1 MPGLHRP
8 SLRGVPGDHNAV
20 KSTATGFSLQRLICV
35 TAASLVLVTGCR
47 DVLTR
52 QPQAEPTATA
62 TEAPTATPVPPS
74 PEASSDAFLNAWEAA
89 DYAAMYAL
97 LSAKSQAAVDAETF
111 AQRYQNAMA
120 AASVITVTTRLES
133 VLREAGRA
141 SAAFRVTLDTALFGS
156 LAADS
161 TMSLSLQSEAWG
173 IDWGAGVIWP
183 QLEGEKYFR
192 TTYSIPIRANMYGR
206 DGLGLAT
213 QGTIVTLG
221 VIPGEIE
228 DESGLLQTLASVTGL
243 STDAI
248 RDRYE
253 GANPEW
259 KIPIAD
265 IAAEVSVEQNEAL
278 AAVSGIYR
286 DEKEGR
292 TYPHGEACP
301 HIIGWVAPVP
311 AEQLL
316 EYRSRGYRG
325 DEMVGVAGLEAWGEE
340 ILAGE
345 HGGRLSIITAAG
357 EEVAELGRREA
368 VPGRAMHT
376 TFGRAFQEKAQQ
388 ILGDR
393 RGAIVVLDVETSAV
407 RGMVSGPG
415 FDSNVFV
422 GPASDVGRSQV
433 LTDPRHPLIN
443 RATLG
448 TYPTGSVFK
457 IVTMSAGLEEG
468 GLDPVASTFNC
479 PGYWDGLGVAARKY
493 CWKEDGHGTITL
505 QDGLSASC
513 NVTFYN
519 VGKSLHER
527 NPEILPR
534 FGRGFG
540 LGEATG
546 LVGLYEES
554 GLMPSPAWKESTLGE
569 LWYPGDTVNLA
580 IGQGYL
586 RVTPLQAARMVAAV
600 ATGGTLYRPYIVDR
614 IEPGQEH
621 TQQVTEPEVVGSLP
635 LSADHLAALQ
645 AGMLGVTTKSIGTA
659 THRFAGL
666 DIPVAGKTG
675 TAEAGGVDA
684 EPHSWFVA
692 YAPADDPEIA
702 LAVVVENAGEGS
714 TVAAPL
720 GRQLIEAY
728 FGLPLSKLPPQ
739 AEEGYVPPTPTPEP

>member
-1 MPGLHRP
+1 VWWLI
-8 SLRGVPGDHNAV
+8 LAAAV
-20 KSTATGFSLQRLICV
+20 FLSCCGQPTTDK
-35 TAASLVLVTGCR
+35 
-47 DVLTR
+47 
-52 QPQAEPTATA
+52 PQAEPTATL
-62 TEAPTATPVPPS
+62 TEVPTATPVPPS
-74 PEASSDAFLNAWEAA
+74 PEASSNAFLNAWEAA

-97 LSAKSQAAVDAETF
+97 ISPKSQATIDADTF
-111 AQRYQNAMA
+111 AQRYQNAMT
-120 AASVITVTTRLES
+120 AASVMTVTTRLES
-133 VLREAGRA
+133 VLREVDRA
-141 SAAFRVTLDTALFGS
+141 SAAFRVTLDTALFGT
-156 LAADS
+156 LTANA
-161 TMSLSLQSEAWG
+161 TMSLSLQSEVWG
-173 IDWGAGVIWP
+173 IDWESGVIWP
-183 QLEGEKYFR
+183 QLAGDKYFR
-192 TTYSIPIRANMYGR
+192 TAYSIPIRANMYGR

-213 QGTIVTLG
+213 EGTIVTLG

-228 DESGLLQTLASVTGL
+228 DEADLLQTLASVTGL

-253 GANPEW
+253 GANPDW

-265 IAAEVSVEQNEAL
+265 IAAEVSIEQHEAL
-278 AAVSGIYR
+278 AAYSGIYR

-301 HIIGWVAPVP
+301 HVVGWVAPVP

-316 EYRSRGYRG
+316 YYRSRGYRG

-357 EEVAELGRREA
+357 QEVAELGRREA
-368 VPGRAMHT
+368 VPGRAIHT
-376 TFGRAFQEKAQQ
+376 TFGRAFQEQAQQ
-388 ILGDR
+388 ILGGR
-393 RGAIVVLDVETSAV
+393 RGAIVVLDVETGAV

-415 FDSNVFV
+415 FDANVFV

-457 IVTMSAGLEEG
+457 IITMSAGMEEA
-468 GLDPVASTFNC
+468 GLDPLASTFNC
-479 PGYWDGLGVAARKY
+479 PGYWDGLGVGARKY
-493 CWKEDGHGTITL
+493 CWKADGHGTINL
-505 QDGLSASC
+505 QNGLSASC

-519 VGKSLHER
+519 VGKALHER
-527 NPEILPR
+527 GADILPR

-554 GLMPSPAWKESTLGE
+554 GLMPGPEWKQSTLGE
-569 LWYPGDTVNLA
+569 PWYPGDTVNLA

-600 ATGGTLYRPYIVDR
+600 ANGGMLYRPYIVDR
-614 IEPGQEH
+614 IEPGE
-621 TQQVTEPEVVGSLP
+621 QQPEQLTEPEAVGSLP

-645 AGMLGVTTKSIGTA
+645 AGMLGVTTESIGTA

-684 EPHSWFVA
+684 KPHSWFVA
-692 YAPADDPEIA
+692 YAPADDAEIA

-720 GRQLIEAY
+720 GRQVIEAY
-728 FGLPLSKLPPQ
+728 YGLPLSKLPPQ
-739 AEEGYVPPTPTPEP
+739 AEEGYVPPTPTPEPQA